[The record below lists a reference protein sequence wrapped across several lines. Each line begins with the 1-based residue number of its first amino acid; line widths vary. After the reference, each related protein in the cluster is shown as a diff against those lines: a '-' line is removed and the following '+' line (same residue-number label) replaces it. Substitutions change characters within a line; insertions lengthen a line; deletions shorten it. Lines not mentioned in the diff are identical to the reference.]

1 VGSLYS
7 PYRGLFHNSDAA
19 RQYRHL
25 STHFGRQP
33 YRAPEEDSS
42 IGDVQRNRTYNVGRI
57 YHAMIRGDRAED
69 NSRSI
74 AMKRW
79 VTCAHYQPDV
89 VEAFAHK
96 VFDCLLI
103 QVTKGFRGWHH
114 NDYVDDDRKG
124 EERDQQVDCAGRLDN
139 IIDALEREKTIC
151 EDVMNSGSQIRMFVN
166 APIAYAARKYQNRVG
181 NSKRGRATGADP
193 NPRPAAKGRRT
204 ARSTRARSNTVASER
219 VQSRD
224 TTPHFLTS
232 GAGAGPYYR
241 TSLSQYQPAT
251 SNPTYSTPRLHP
263 YTSLT
268 SAPQDFG
275 GYIPL
280 TTTAATP
287 MLRQSSATP
296 QNLTGYAPIAATP
309 MHHHPSTTPQ
319 DVPGYIPVTTA
330 TAQPLHPN
338 IRPSSS
344 ASQPPTI
351 SRPAPST
358 SHQRRTYIPPT
369 PPQATKFSTPQ
380 TTHVPT
386 PPALAPTPRTTH
398 APTPPL
404 QPTLYR
410 QSYAAGPSHN
420 VDYFSP
426 STAGNIWHG
435 YAPATTSGAG
445 GHVQD
450 AFPDELLDPSLLGD
464 GGGVSAVGNVGGDG
478 EEGDDLFS
486 QLIWAAGLQPGTP
499 AAEEVVQQGT
509 QQMPSGTVCLADIED
524 NGVGDAAFESF
535 WSKQE
540 GVQAFSFPDGEGVG
554 KGDVKGEG
562 SASASA
568 SAKVADAKG
577 KGKRKRSDDA
587 DEAEVEGKGKRRR
600 E

>member
-1 VGSLYS
+1 
-7 PYRGLFHNSDAA
+7 
-19 RQYRHL
+19 
-25 STHFGRQP
+25 
-33 YRAPEEDSS
+33 
-42 IGDVQRNRTYNVGRI
+42 
-57 YHAMIRGDRAED
+57 MIRGDRAED
-69 NSRSI
+69 NPKSI

-96 VFDCLLI
+96 VFDCLLT
-103 QVTKGFRGWHH
+103 QVRKGFRGWHH

-181 NSKRGRATGADP
+181 NSKRRKATGADP
-193 NPRPAAKGRRT
+193 NPRPPAKGRRN
-204 ARSTRARSNTVASER
+204 ARSTRARSTTVASER
-219 VQSRD
+219 PQSRD

-232 GAGAGPYYR
+232 GAVTGPYYR

-263 YTSLT
+263 YNSLLP

-275 GYIPL
+275 GFIPS

-296 QNLTGYAPIAATP
+296 QNLAGYAPIAATP
-309 MHHHPSTTPQ
+309 MHHHPSTAPQ
-319 DVPGYIPVTTA
+319 DIPGYIPLTTTA
-330 TAQPLHPN
+330 AQPPHLN
-338 IRPSSS
+338 LRPSSS
-344 ASQPPTI
+344 ASQPLTI
-351 SRPAPST
+351 SRPTHST

-369 PPQATKFSTPQ
+369 PPPAAKFSTPQ

-398 APTPPL
+398 VHTPPL
-404 QPTLYR
+404 QPQLYR

-420 VDYFSP
+420 VDCSSP

-435 YAPATTSGAG
+435 YAPAAAG
-445 GHVQD
+445 GGHAHD
-450 AFPDELLDPSLLGD
+450 AFPDELVDPSLLGD
-464 GGGVSAVGNVGGDG
+464 GGGISGISGDVGDG
-478 EEGDDLFS
+478 EEEGDLFS
-486 QLIWAAGLQPGTP
+486 QLIWAAGLQGSTP
-499 AAEEVVQQGT
+499 AADEVVQQGA
-509 QQMPSGTVCLADIED
+509 QQMPSGTVRLADIEG
-524 NGVGDAAFESF
+524 NGVGDDNDASAAFESF
-535 WSKQE
+535 WNKQE
-540 GVQAFSFPDGEGVG
+540 GAQAFFFPDGDGVG
-554 KGDVKGEG
+554 KVEVKGEG
-562 SASASA
+562 SGSASA
-568 SAKVADAKG
+568 SAKVEGSAKMADAKG
-577 KGKRKRSDDA
+577 KGKRKRSEDD
-587 DEAEVEGKGKRRR
+587 EEGEPKGKRRR